1 MKESYV
7 FLPYLLLF
15 VVWNTSVYKKKEQCL
30 KKPTKK
36 YEENQVFLNSTLFNL
51 KSQNFWKKNPWK

>member
-7 FLPYLLLF
+7 FLHIYYCLWYEIP
-15 VVWNTSVYKKKEQCL
+15 VSIKKRTMFE

-51 KSQNFWKKNPWK
+51 KSQNF